1 MGPPLLP
8 RLRCSGGGLRAPAV
22 AAEEQSSLVAMA
34 MLEQMNSEEPAAGT
48 LSQWQLQL
56 HSTNTHPKRRGAEA
70 RRK

>member
-1 MGPPLLP
+1 
-8 RLRCSGGGLRAPAV
+8 V